1 MTRKS
6 KTLLAAAWTVL
17 TLVTLFMLKNLNLLP
32 YQVGA
37 PFWMAIGEWEG
48 LRSNMYD
55 GSKLLEIVW
64 MCVAFGQLAMLV
76 AGTVLA
82 GFRKYWLFLAAMGV
96 GVVERIVMIFHGRA
110 ADMRGT
116 FIGGAVLY
124 LLIFLFVIW
133 LFTRP
138 DADPPTAAKTKKC
151 AKKSA

>member
-1 MTRKS
+1 MTRKG

-17 TLVTLFMLKNLNLLP
+17 TLVTLFMLKNVKLIP

-48 LRSNMYD
+48 LRSNMYA
-55 GSKLLEIVW
+55 GSQTLETVW
-64 MCVAFGQLAMLV
+64 MCVAFGQLALLV
-76 AGTVLA
+76 LGTVLA

-96 GVVERIVMIFHGRA
+96 GVVERFVMIFHGRA
-110 ADMRGT
+110 TNLEGT
-116 FIGGAVLY
+116 FAGGAVLY
-124 LLIFLFVIW
+124 LLIFLFAIW

-138 DADPPTAAKTKKC
+138 DADPPTAAKAKKR